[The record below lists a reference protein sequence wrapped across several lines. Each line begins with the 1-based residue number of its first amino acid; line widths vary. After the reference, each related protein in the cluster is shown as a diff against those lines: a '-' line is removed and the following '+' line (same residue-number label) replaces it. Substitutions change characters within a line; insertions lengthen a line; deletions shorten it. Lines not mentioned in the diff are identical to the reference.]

1 MQPLLKLSPA
11 TVEKGPPRAAGRRCY
26 GCKGSEDLM
35 ANRDCAATDILLLQ
49 DAMLAFCTR
58 AGADN
63 PGGTEMYVFCRIL
76 GAIINEA
83 GLALADGVAG
93 GGDIDT
99 AMVKGTNYPKG
110 PLAWA
115 DEIGHRTVRGL
126 LKGLGGAVSDGR
138 YEPAPLFAQAE

>member
-1 MQPLLKLSPA
+1 MVRRKTGRGFYVHDGATPIPARTVDRRSFDLSP
-11 TVEKGPPRAAGRRCY
+11 
-26 GCKGSEDLM
+26 
-35 ANRDCAATDILLLQ
+35 LLQ
-49 DAMLAFCTR
+49 DAMLVFCAR
-58 AGADN
+58 AGTDN
-63 PGGTEMYVFCRIL
+63 PGATEMYVFCRIL

-83 GLALADGVAG
+83 GLAFFDEVATG
-93 GGDIDT
+93 DDIDT

-126 LKGLGGAVSDGR
+126 LRGLGGAVSDGR